1 MSEVIICHLRT
12 EPDCV
17 PYKTNVCCSET
28 DLHSFPKFRATFREF
43 LEKTVKK
50 HRKCNAKLARLFAVC
65 FTCPEDSCLPQIVWT
80 SMHEAP
86 LPRPNPALNEER
98 FWRER
103 LWYMWSHQQL
113 ITIVFYWSH
122 ERNQPPRTSCSIFCR
137 HINNSSTIHH
147 HRRRRRLHTI
157 DIHGHGVGKS
167 AEYIDCRH
175 DDLEAKTRTL
185 TTAWTWTTKR
195 PTTTTRTRTTKA
207 TPTTPC

>member
-1 MSEVIICHLRT
+1 MQRTTCALFCCFCHMS
-12 EPDCV
+12 
-17 PYKTNVCCSET
+17 
-28 DLHSFPKFRATFREF
+28 F
-43 LEKTVKK
+43 
-50 HRKCNAKLARLFAVC
+50 
-65 FTCPEDSCLPQIVWT
+65 DSCLARSDIRLFEPACMKRDCHDRILRSMRKTFEESDQPPQPPRRIFWPHIFNNSSPSCSTDHTNEASPPRT
-80 SMHEAP
+80 SRSIFCP
-86 LPRPNPALNEER
+86 LLS
-98 FWRER
+98 
-103 LWYMWSHQQL
+103 SHQNL

-207 TPTTPC
+207 TPTTTC